1 MYLFHFLSA
10 AIRDHPRF
18 FLFFERSKSNKALAF
33 IRELDYA
40 FPIESE
46 RSMANILRKPKI
58 GLALSGGAAR
68 GLAHIGVIKV
78 LQEEGVKISCVA
90 GASVGSLMGA
100 LTAAGMRWEEM
111 AEIARN
117 IKWKDLAQ
125 LTLSPMGIARHSK
138 LKAIIDD
145 LIGGKRFED
154 LPIPFAA
161 VAVDIS
167 SGEEVVL
174 RHGSVADAVR
184 ASSSI
189 PGIFEPTIIGGR
201 YLVDGGLL
209 NNLPVDVAR
218 ELGADMVVAV
228 ELNSQSFAPT
238 PPKNVLDILYRS
250 FLIVL
255 RRSHEYAKE
264 ADVVVAPDLDGKSY
278 SDLKPVDE
286 MIGLGEAAAR
296 AVLPGLKRKAKL

>member
-1 MYLFHFLSA
+1 
-10 AIRDHPRF
+10 
-18 FLFFERSKSNKALAF
+18 
-33 IRELDYA
+33 
-40 FPIESE
+40 
-46 RSMANILRKPKI
+46 MAKLLRKPKI

-100 LTAAGMRWEEM
+100 LLAAGMRWEEM
-111 AEIARN
+111 AEIARK

-154 LPIPFAA
+154 LPVPFAA

-218 ELGADMVVAV
+218 DLGADVVVAV
-228 ELNSQSFAPT
+228 ELNAQSVHPT

-255 RRSHEYAKE
+255 RRSNENARE

-278 SDLKPVDE
+278 SDLKPLDE
-286 MIGLGEAAAR
+286 MIALGEAAAR
-296 AVLPGLKRKAKL
+296 AALPRLKRKAKL